1 MAQYHCAEFIM
12 KKFTEQ
18 LATPLIRQMSPVSHN
33 PAFQRIRV
41 YARFEHMNIMICL
54 QQQSIKSL
62 QLLHNLIIIIS
73 QIGYYRKGTVFFFI
87 RYATGSAASCEIW
100 IGVIVRSPITKSS
113 CGTIS

>member
-18 LATPLIRQMSPVSHN
+18 LAAPLIRQMSPVSHN

-73 QIGYYRKGTVFFFI
+73 QIGYYRKGTVSFFYPVCHRI
-87 RYATGSAASCEIW
+87 RRIM
-100 IGVIVRSPITKSS
+100 
-113 CGTIS
+113 